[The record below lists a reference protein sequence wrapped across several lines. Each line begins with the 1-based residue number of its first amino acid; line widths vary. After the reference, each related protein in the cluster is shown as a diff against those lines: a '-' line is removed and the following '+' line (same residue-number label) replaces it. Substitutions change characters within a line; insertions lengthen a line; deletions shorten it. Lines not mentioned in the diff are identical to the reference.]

1 MAVAAPSS
9 QQPGE
14 VVVVE
19 AWLADEHLTHP
30 APRLNP
36 TAWSGQRH
44 LDAPEPG
51 QFRHGAGIVHVIL
64 LQNAEIGIGSAL
76 QLLIQPAGASFLSP
90 HPKKKHAAGLRG

>member
-1 MAVAAPSS
+1 MR
-9 QQPGE
+9 G
-14 VVVVE
+14 
-19 AWLADEHLTHP
+19 T
-30 APRLNP
+30 
-36 TAWSGQRH
+36 
-44 LDAPEPG
+44 G